1 MVRSLPGSLR
11 SAVLAAALGA
21 FLQPTLA
28 AEPSKLRLATFNASL
43 NRDEAGAL
51 LRDLATRTN
60 QQARTIAAILQKI
73 RPDVV
78 LLNEFD
84 HDPDGRAISHFQQ
97 HYLEVSQEGLA
108 PLILTHSFAPPV
120 NTGVSPNQPG
130 SAPHDFDRN
139 GQATHTPPASGAGSR
154 ERNAYGGDCFGFGT
168 FPGQYGFVVLSRFPI
183 RTNDVRTFQ
192 TLLWRDMPGA
202 QLPDDPATPAPADWY
217 RPADLAVFRLS
228 SKTHADVPIELSAG
242 QVVHVLAS
250 HPTPPVFDGP
260 EDRNGRRNHDE
271 IRFWADFIRGDSWM
285 KDDIGVAGGLPP
297 KSRFVILGD
306 LNADPF
312 DGDSFQSPARLLL
325 DHPLISAAHEP
336 ASAGAM
342 EAARVQGANNGTQ
355 KGNPAF
361 DTGDFADRGN
371 APGNLRIDYVL
382 PSKAGFKVIGSGV
395 FWPEK
400 SDPTS
405 RWVEASDHRLVWAD
419 VVVETR

>member
-1 MVRSLPGSLR
+1 MVRSLPGSIP
-11 SAVLAAALGA
+11 SVVLAATLGA
-21 FLQPTLA
+21 IFQPTLA
-28 AEPSKLRLATFNASL
+28 AAAPTVRIATFNASL

-51 LRDLATRTN
+51 VRDLATRTN
-60 QQARTIAAILQKI
+60 QQARMIAAILQKI

-84 HDPDGRAISHFQQ
+84 HDPEGQAINLFRQ
-97 HYLEVSQEGLA
+97 HYLQVSQEGLA
-108 PLILTHSFAPPV
+108 PLIFTHLFAPPV

-130 SAPHDFDRN
+130 SPKHDFDRN
-139 GQATHTPPASGAGSR
+139 GQATHTPPPPGAGSR

-168 FPGQYGFVVLSRFPI
+168 FPGQYGFAVLSRLPI
-183 RTNDVRTFQ
+183 RTNEIRTFQ
-192 TLLWRDMPGA
+192 KLLWRDMPGA

-228 SKTHADVPIELSAG
+228 SKTHADVPIELIPG
-242 QVVHVLAS
+242 EVVHVLAS

-285 KDDIGVAGGLPP
+285 KDDNGLGGGLPP
-297 KSRFVILGD
+297 KTRFVVLGD

-336 ASAGAM
+336 SSAGGM
-342 EAARVQGANNGTQ
+342 EATQIQGANNAAH
-355 KGNPAF
+355 KGKPNL

-382 PSKAGFKVIGSGV
+382 PSKAGFKVIDSGV

-400 SDPTS
+400 SDPAS
-405 RWVEASDHRLVWAD
+405 KWAEASDHRLVWVD
-419 VVVETR
+419 VVVEAP

>member
-1 MVRSLPGSLR
+1 MVRFILGTPRPL
-11 SAVLAAALGA
+11 ALAWVIAAASV
-21 FLQPTLA
+21 TSSA
-28 AEPSKLRLATFNASL
+28 AETRKLRIATFNASL

-51 LRDLATRTN
+51 MRDLSLRTN
-60 QQARTIAAILQKI
+60 AQAAHVAAILQKI
-73 RPDVV
+73 RPDIL

-84 HDPDGRAISHFQQ
+84 YDAQGLAVNLFRQN
-97 HYLEVSQEGLA
+97 YLEVPQEGLS
-108 PLILTHSFAPPV
+108 PLRLPHTFAPPV
-120 NTGVSPNQPG
+120 NTGVSANRAD
-130 SAPHDFDRN
+130 SATHDFDRN
-139 GQATHTPPASGAGSR
+139 GQSTHTPPLTSATAR

-168 FPGQYGFVVLSRFPI
+168 FPGQYGFTVLSRLPI
-183 RTNDVRTFQ
+183 RTNEIRTFQ
-192 TLLWRDMPGA
+192 KLLWRDMPGA

-228 SKTHADVPIELSAG
+228 SKTHADVPIELSPG

-271 IRFWADFIRGDSWM
+271 IRLWADFVRGESWM
-285 KDDIGVAGGLPP
+285 KDDVGLAGGLPP

-325 DHPLISAAHEP
+325 EHPLISAVHEP
-336 ASAGAM
+336 SSAGAV
-342 EAARVQGANNGTQ
+342 EAARTQGANNATH
-355 KGNPAF
+355 KGKPTL

-382 PSKAGFKVIGSGV
+382 PSKAGFKVVDSGV

-400 SDPTS
+400 SDPMS
-405 RWVEASDHRLVWAD
+405 KWAQASDHRLVWVD
-419 VVVETR
+419 VEVTE

>member
-11 SAVLAAALGA
+11 SAVLAVALGA
-21 FLQPTLA
+21 FLHPSFA
-28 AEPSKLRLATFNASL
+28 AEPAKLRIATFNASL

-51 LRDLATRTN
+51 VRDLATRTN
-60 QQARTIAAILQKI
+60 QQARMIAAILQKV

-84 HDPDGRAISHFQQ
+84 HDPEGRAINLFRQ
-97 HYLEVSQEGLA
+97 HYLEISQAGLP
-108 PLILTHSFAPPV
+108 PLILAHSFAPPV
-120 NTGVSPNQPG
+120 NTGVSPNHPG
-130 SAPHDFDRN
+130 SASHDFDRN
-139 GQATHTPPASGAGSR
+139 GQSTHTPPAPGAGSR

-168 FPGQYGFVVLSRFPI
+168 FPGQYGFAVLSRLPI
-183 RTNDVRTFQ
+183 RTNEIRTFQ
-192 TLLWRDMPGA
+192 KLLWRDMPGA
-202 QLPDDPATPAPADWY
+202 QLPDDPATPTPADWY

-228 SKTHADVPIELSAG
+228 SKTHADIPIELSPG

-271 IRFWADFIRGDSWM
+271 IRFWADFVRSDSWM
-285 KDDIGVAGGLPP
+285 KDDAGLAGGLPP

-312 DGDSFQSPARLLL
+312 DGDSFQAPARLLL

-336 ASAGAM
+336 SSAGAL
-342 EAARVQGANNGTQ
+342 EAARVQGANNATH
-355 KGNPAF
+355 KGKPAL

-382 PSKAGFKVIGSGV
+382 PSKAGFKVIDSGV

-400 SDPTS
+400 SDAMAK
-405 RWVEASDHRLVWAD
+405 WADASDHRLVWVD
-419 VVVETR
+419 VEVTD

>member
-1 MVRSLPGSLR
+1 MIRSLPGSFR
-11 SAVLAAALGA
+11 SVVLASTLGA
-21 FLQPTLA
+21 TLHPALA
-28 AEPSKLRLATFNASL
+28 AEPSKLRIATFNASL

-51 LRDLATRTN
+51 VRDLATRTN
-60 QQARTIAAILQKI
+60 PQARHVAAILQKV
-73 RPDVV
+73 RPDIV

-84 HDPDGRAISHFQQ
+84 HDANGHAIKLFRQ
-97 HYLEVSQEGLA
+97 HYLEVSQEGLP
-108 PLILTHSFAPPV
+108 PLELTHSFVPPV

-130 SAPHDFDRN
+130 STEHDFDRS
-139 GQATHTPPASGAGSR
+139 GQATHTPPPPNAGNR

-168 FPGQYGFVVLSRFPI
+168 FPGQYGFALLSRLPI
-183 RTNDVRTFQ
+183 RTNATRTFQ
-192 TLLWRDMPGA
+192 KLLWREMPGA
-202 QLPDDPATPAPADWY
+202 HLPDDPATPAPDDWY
-217 RPADLAVFRLS
+217 RPADLAIFRLS
-228 SKTHADVPIELSAG
+228 SKTHADVPIEVSPG

-271 IRFWADFIRGDSWM
+271 IRLWADFIRGDSWM
-285 KDDIGVAGGLPP
+285 KDDAGGAGGLPP

-312 DGDSFQSPARLLL
+312 DGDSFRSPARLLL

-336 ASAGAM
+336 SSDGALEAS
-342 EAARVQGANNGTQ
+342 RVQGANNNSH
-355 KGNPAF
+355 KGKPAL

-382 PSKAGFKVIGSGV
+382 PSKAGFKVIDSGV

-400 SDPTS
+400 SDAAS
-405 RWVEASDHRLVWAD
+405 KWAEASDHRLVWVD
-419 VVVETR
+419 VEVTD